1 MDKTVESDYREHFVK
16 ARTLYW
22 MGWRPQR
29 IAEELG
35 ISPQLF
41 HNWKKRFNWDD
52 AEPIQRVEASLEAR
66 MVQLLFKDQKEGKD
80 FKEIDLLGRQI
91 ERLARVHKYQESG
104 RESDLNPNIQ
114 ERNRA
119 PRKAKNDI
127 GDEGLQEITTAFE
140 ESLFDYQH
148 KWKVAGL
155 TNRIRNILKSRQIG
169 ATWYFAR
176 EAIVDAF
183 HTGKNKIFLSAS
195 KAQAHVFRQYIVQF
209 VKDTT
214 GVELRGDPLVLPNG
228 ATLYFLGTSVRT
240 AQSYHGDLYMDEY
253 FWIQSFQQ
261 FRKVASGMAMHKKW
275 SQTYFSTPS
284 AITHEAYPFWTGEQ
298 FNKRRAKDKRVSVDT
313 SHAALANGMACAD
326 GQWRQIVTVEDAMA
340 GGCDLFDIDQLQMEY
355 SEDEYSNLLMCQ
367 FVDDT
372 HAVFPLAKLQRCM
385 VDSWVEWRE
394 LKPCADRPLGDLEVW
409 LGYDPSGSGEDG
421 DGAGL
426 VVVLPS
432 KSASRPHRVV
442 EKNRLRGLDYEKQAE
457 EIRKLTKRYNVSF
470 IGMDTTGLGEAVAEL
485 VEKFFPAVT
494 RFNYSPDVKARLV
507 IKTQN
512 IIDRGRLQFDA
523 GWSDMAQSFM
533 AIRRA
538 MTDSQRQITY
548 KSGRSED
555 TGHADLAWAV
565 MHALSHE
572 PLEGPTERGGS
583 MMEIY

>member
-1 MDKTVESDYREHFVK
+1 MDKVVESDYREHFVE

-22 MGWRPQR
+22 QGWRGTR
-29 IAEELG
+29 IAEKLG

-41 HNWKKRFNWDD
+41 AAWKKRFKWD
-52 AEPIQRVEASLEAR
+52 ESKPIDRVESTLESR
-66 MVQLLFKDQKEGKD
+66 MVQLIGKDEKEGKD

-91 ERLARVHKYQESG
+91 ERLARVHQYSETG

-127 GDEGLQEITTAFE
+127 GDEGLETITSAFE

-228 ATLYFLGTSVRT
+228 ATLYFLGTNVRT

-298 FNKRRAKDKRVSVDT
+298 FNKRRAKDKRVSIDT
-313 SHAALANGMACAD
+313 SHAALADGRPCDD

-355 SEDEYSNLLMCQ
+355 SADEYSNLLMCQ

-394 LKPCADRPLGDLEVW
+394 LKPYADRPLGDMEVW
-409 LGYDPSGSGEDG
+409 LGYDPSGGGESG

-432 KSASRPHRVV
+432 KSSNKAHRVV
-442 EKNRLRGLDYEKQAE
+442 EKIRLRGLDYERQAE
-457 EIRKLTKRYNVSF
+457 EIRKLTRRYNVSF

-485 VEKFFPAVT
+485 VEKFFPSVT

-512 IIDRGRLQFDA
+512 IIDHGRLQFDA

-538 MTDSQRQITY
+538 MTDSQRQLTY

-565 MHALSHE
+565 MHALSNE
-572 PLEGPTERGGS
+572 PLEGPTEQGGS

>member
-1 MDKTVESDYREHFVK
+1 MDKVVESEYREQFVS
-16 ARTLYW
+16 ARTLLW
-22 MGWRPQR
+22 MGWRPSR
-29 IAEELG
+29 IAEHLD
-35 ISPQLF
+35 ISPQLI
-41 HNWKKRFNWDD
+41 NAWRKRFKWDD
-52 AEPIQRVEASLEAR
+52 APPMERVESSLESR
-66 MVQLLFKDQKEGKD
+66 MIQLIFKDPKEGKD
-80 FKEIDLLGRQI
+80 YKEIDLLGRQF
-91 ERLARVHKYQESG
+91 ERLARVHKYEETG
-104 RESDLNPNIQ
+104 RESDLNPKIQ

-127 GDEGLQEITTAFE
+127 GEEGLELIEKAFD

-155 TNRIRNILKSRQIG
+155 TQRIRNILKSRQIG

-209 VKDTT
+209 IKDTC

-228 ATLYFLGTSVRT
+228 ATLYFLGTNVRT

-253 FWIQSFQQ
+253 FWIQNFQE

-284 AITHEAYPFWTGEQ
+284 AITHDAYPFWTGDL
-298 FNKRRAKDKRVSVDT
+298 FNKRRAKDKRVSIDT
-313 SHAALANGMACAD
+313 SHAALANGMACGD

-340 GGCDLFDIDQLQMEY
+340 GGCDLFDIDQLRLEY
-355 SEDEYSNLLMCQ
+355 SDDEYANLLMCQ

-385 VDSWVEWRE
+385 VDSWVEWRD
-394 LKPCADRPLGDLEVW
+394 LKPYTDRPLGDGAVW
-409 LGYDPSGSGEDG
+409 IGYDPAGGSEDG
-421 DGAGL
+421 DGAGVA
-426 VVVLPS
+426 VVSPS
-432 KSASRPHRVV
+432 RSNLKPHRVI
-442 EKNRLRGLDYEKQAE
+442 EKQRFRGLDYEQQAE
-457 EIRKLTKRYNVSF
+457 EIRKLTHRYNVAY
-470 IGMDTTGLGEAVAEL
+470 IGIDTTGLGEAVAEL

-494 RFNYSPDVKARLV
+494 RFHYSPDVKARLV

-523 GWSDMAQSFM
+523 GWSDLAQSFM
-533 AIRRA
+533 AIRRG
-538 MTDSQRQITY
+538 MTDSQRHITY
-548 KSGRSED
+548 KSGRRED

-565 MHALSHE
+565 MHALANE
-572 PLEGPTERGGS
+572 PLEGPTEQGGS

>member
-1 MDKTVESDYREHFVK
+1 
-16 ARTLYW
+16 
-22 MGWRPQR
+22 
-29 IAEELG
+29 
-35 ISPQLF
+35 
-41 HNWKKRFNWDD
+41 
-52 AEPIQRVEASLEAR
+52 SLEAR
-66 MVQLLFKDQKEGKD
+66 MVQLVFKDEKEGKD

-91 ERLARVHKYQESG
+91 ERLARVNKYQESG
-104 RESDLNPNIQ
+104 RESDLNPNIL

-127 GDEGLQEITTAFE
+127 GDEGLEEITTAFE
-140 ESLFDYQH
+140 ESLFEYQH

-228 ATLYFLGTSVRT
+228 ATLYFLGTNVRT

-298 FNKRRAKDKRVSVDT
+298 FNKRRAKDKRVTVDT
-313 SHAALANGMACAD
+313 SHAALANGMACSD

-385 VDSWVEWRE
+385 VDSWIEWRE
-394 LKPCADRPLGDLEVW
+394 MKPYADRPLGDREVW
-409 LGYDPSGSGEDG
+409 LGYDPSGGGESG

-426 VVVLPS
+426 VAVLPS
-432 KSASRPHRVV
+432 KSASQPHRVV
-442 EKNRLRGLDYEKQAE
+442 EKVRLRGLDYEQQAE

-512 IIDRGRLQFDA
+512 IIDHGRLQFDA

-565 MHALSHE
+565 MHALSNE
-572 PLEGPTERGGS
+572 PLEGPSNHGGS